1 MNIKKMSVLAVVA
14 SISMLMTACAS
25 PPQPT
30 WKKEGVTDDDTLTAL
45 SQCKYEIRLNDISA
59 EEKKR
64 SNHGLHA
71 SERLPLESL
80 LSMLAGCH

>member
-30 WKKEGVTDDDTLTAL
+30 WKKKVLQMTIPSLHYLNADMRYVLTIFL
-45 SQCKYEIRLNDISA
+45 P
-59 EEKKR
+59 KKKTK
-64 SNHGLHA
+64 
-71 SERLPLESL
+71 
-80 LSMLAGCH
+80 

>member
-45 SQCKYEIRLNDISA
+45 SQCRYEIRLNDISA
-59 EEKKR
+59 EEKNEVITDCMQAKGFR
-64 SNHGLHA
+64 W
-71 SERLPLESL
+71 RVY
-80 LSMLAGCH
+80 